1 MKKRPLYMV
10 ELTAP
15 PSGPAAGQNFTENF
29 QAAVL
34 MALLGQGLLTRRQ
47 FDLCLDGLHK
57 PWEGGAL

>member
-15 PSGPAAGQNFTENF
+15 LSDPAGQNFTENF

-34 MALLGQGLLTRRQ
+34 LALLGQGLLTKRQ
-47 FDLCLDGLHK
+47 FGLCLDGLHK